1 MVEDLISQIINDA
14 NPSQVERLDG
24 EDGLIRAFE
33 DTLKIPN
40 TTLLCYGT
48 VKHQTRALP
57 SIFPN
62 YYAERVKRNIST
74 RCLIPADA
82 QSLKECIQNDVA
94 HLRTTR
100 FIGRET
106 TMPVE
111 INIYGDSV
119 AIMSFE
125 DNFAVIIRSKTVAD
139 CMRIIFELAYDSA
152 KESDIKVR
160 ERFENV
166 F

>member
-1 MVEDLISQIINDA
+1 MVEDLISQIISTT
-14 NPSQVERLDG
+14 NPSQVEYLTG
-24 EDGLIRAFE
+24 EEGIIRAFE
-33 DTLKIPN
+33 DTLKVPN

-48 VKHQTRALP
+48 VKHQTRSLP

-62 YYAERVKRNIST
+62 YYDERVKRNIST
-74 RCLIPADA
+74 RCLIPADV
-82 QSLKECIQNDVA
+82 QSLKECIQNDRA

-111 INIYGDSV
+111 INIYGESV

-125 DNFAVIIRSKTVAD
+125 DNFAIIIRSKTVAD
-139 CMRIIFELAYDSA
+139 CLRIIFELAYECA

-160 ERFENV
+160 DRFKDV